1 VLNLNPQPKNVIA
14 NQNKLINSQIIQE
27 IQV

>member
-1 VLNLNPQPKNVIA
+1 VLNLNPHPKNVIA
-14 NQNKLINSQIIQE
+14 NQTKLINSQIIQE